1 MATPKILF
9 NQAIT
14 KLAKIN
20 GLYDVKDLIGQL
32 ALQQTTNR
40 SSGNSV
46 RTLSET
52 ELETRIIDLFLNTYE
67 GAITTTTLINELSDI
82 VRGDTNNLNVIEQIY
97 RSFQIFYTGDNYRS
111 LIPSNLQQD
120 FAEVSINSIL
130 GYAEG
135 QNANNNRINITPSNP
150 TKQQP
155 GLSLIL
161 SNNYMIGLT
170 RRDVNPITVFLN
182 NIPTVEMNRCVPFV
196 NLEVIQGRPTVH
208 SPSNKL
214 QSISLGKFLL
224 GAEQLQ
230 DGTPRSSILKA
241 QPSSIEGTTN
251 NSLENKSL
259 VGMEIFT
266 SPQTLVNA
274 NTTYNRELRSN
285 PVIDKFQPLITLNDI
300 TLNVVPSTGMMS
312 YKSGQISLTLHDRSR
327 LSEIAD
333 FIRVDLYGTTELLLE
348 YGWIHPDGERL
359 TSTSNR
365 NPYGD
370 LINGMRLKEL
380 YHIINSS
387 FTLDESGQ
395 VRITLQIAMRG
406 ATDFSLALIGSDSEN
421 SNQIIQDIERLQRN
435 IAELRT
441 RVFGARDQNVVS
453 EIRGIQ
459 ILDAA
464 QDAMNFLSLPPE
476 VMRNL
481 GDFER
486 ALRNT
491 SIPDSNQLLTSL
503 KQLFGEVNAR
513 NNSRRNGNQTSNGG
527 TLNQLRRSVQESI
540 RIKMNKL
547 ASTPD
552 PMLIDEAG
560 HRIRNNLPGRVVG
573 QPRNQ
578 QQRREL
584 EEFRRRYNIEGIQN
598 MSVSLGKLMLMFVG
612 EPLSNTNRYDD
623 VQMIFYPFNSYAG
636 KASGKNIGNFAVDL
650 EYFAENFFRWRLN
663 RLGQNANVNLNEFI
677 SFIQDTIIDDPSAR
691 SYGLFDSNNQPLF
704 REVIQE
710 EGQAISVQSIDS
722 PEVHIDRVN
731 RILANHTPDGTF
743 RMPQIECFVETLP
756 ERIENSQDNNASA
769 GTDRTILRLHFF
781 DRQTTPYDSL
791 GALLQA
797 NRNNEIRAVGNIAN
811 SSNNNSNSNQGVN
824 QSMARVWSDVI
835 SAAEQMNILER
846 IPNTGDGS
854 QVVNNQTL
862 PSPPVRYRIKG
873 GPQQIKEFLYN
884 TMPYIR
890 YGNIG
895 SNVITANLSSIN
907 DPQLSTVNL
916 LRSFRRSDLEP
927 NGENPGGLPMRIIP
941 TEVTMNTVGCPLI
954 NFAQQFFVDFQTGT
968 TADNIYGVVGVTH
981 KFAPGEFSSDIKL
994 CPLDAYGQYFNL
1006 VGQVQNAITE
1016 LEDLQNNNEG
1026 RPASS

>member
-20 GLYDVKDLIGQL
+20 GLYDIKDLVGQL
-32 ALQQTTNR
+32 ALQQTTN
-40 SSGNSV
+40 SSTSNNV
-46 RTLSET
+46 RTLTET

-67 GAITTTTLINELSDI
+67 GAITTSTLIQELSDI

-120 FAEVSINSIL
+120 FANISINGIL

-135 QNANNNRINITPSNP
+135 QNANNNRINGAPNNP

-182 NIPTVEMNRCVPFV
+182 NVPTIEMNRCVPFV
-196 NLEVIQGRPTVH
+196 NLEVIQGRPIVH

-224 GAEQLQ
+224 GAEQIQ
-230 DGTPRSSILKA
+230 DGTPRSAILKA
-241 QPSSIEGTTN
+241 QPSSVEGTAN

-266 SPQTLVNA
+266 SPQTLINA
-274 NTTYNRELRSN
+274 NTSYNRELRSN
-285 PVIDKFQPLITLNDI
+285 PVIDKFQPLLSLNDI
-300 TLNVVPSTGMMS
+300 TLTVIPSTGMMS

-359 TSTSNR
+359 TTTSTR

-395 VRITLQIAMRG
+395 IRITLQIAMRG
-406 ATDFSLALIGSDSEN
+406 ATDFALALIGSDSEN

-435 IAELRT
+435 IAELRS
-441 RVFGARDQNVVS
+441 RVFGSRDQNVVS

-540 RIKMNKL
+540 SIKMNKL

-552 PMLIDEAG
+552 PMLIDDAG
-560 HRIRNNLPGRVVG
+560 HRIQNNLPGRVVG
-573 QPRNQ
+573 QPRSQ

-584 EEFRRRYNIEGIQN
+584 ENFRNRYNIEGVQN
-598 MSVSLGKLMLMFVG
+598 ISVSLGKLLLMFIG
-612 EPLSNTNRYDD
+612 EPLSNTSRYDD
-623 VQMIFYPFNSYAG
+623 VQLIFYPFNSYAG

-650 EYFAENFFRWRLN
+650 EYFAENFFRWRLG
-663 RLGQNANVNLNEFI
+663 RLGQNANVNLTEFI
-677 SFIQDTIIDDPSAR
+677 SFVQDIIIDDPSAR
-691 SYGLFDSNNQPLF
+691 SYGLFDGNQPLF
-704 REVIQE
+704 REILSE
-710 EGQAISVQSIDS
+710 EGQAISVESVDS

-731 RILANHTPDGTF
+731 RILANVTPDGTF
-743 RMPQIECFVETLP
+743 RMPQVECFIETLP
-756 ERIENSQDNNASA
+756 ERIENSQTNNSSS
-769 GTDRTILRLHFF
+769 GSDKTILRLHFF

-811 SSNNNSNSNQGVN
+811 NPNASSNEGVN
-824 QSMARVWSDVI
+824 QSRARVWSDVI
-835 SAAEQMNILER
+835 AAAEQMNILER
-846 IPNTGDGS
+846 VPNTGDGS

-862 PSPPVRYRIKG
+862 PSPPVRYQIKG
-873 GPQQIKEFLYN
+873 GPQQIKDFLYN

-895 SNVITANLSSIN
+895 SNVQSANLSSIN

-941 TEVTMNTVGCPLI
+941 TEVTINTIGCPLI

-981 KFAPGEFSSDIKL
+981 KLGPGIFDTDIKL

-1006 VGQVQNAITE
+1006 VGQVQTAITE
-1016 LEDLQNNNEG
+1016 LENLQNNNNNPQG
-1026 RPASS
+1026 S